1 MKRNGSELI
10 IVRRMSRVG
19 QIFILEICKL
29 GMI

>member
-19 QIFILEICKL
+19 QIFILEIRKL